1 MVRLRSLL
9 LLGLALVLVCLSGCS
24 LPRVSAE
31 ERLFLNLSVQF
42 LDAYDLPAQTVEGV
56 PLGGLSA
63 LAYDTQSDRLY
74 ALSDDRQRPRI
85 YVLALSVNNDAQGQ
99 PRLAQVAIATVIV
112 LKNSAGD
119 PYPANTVDPEGLA
132 LSPRQTIFISS
143 EGVPAT
149 NSPPF
154 LAEFDRDGQ
163 VLTSFRLPDRFL
175 PDDPQQPTRGVQ
187 ENLGLEALTL
197 NAAPSPM
204 GMVEP
209 FRLFTAS
216 ESALVQDYND
226 DPSHALNSRL
236 LHYLIGQEQ
245 STLLAEHLYPL
256 ELEPQGAIVNG
267 LTELLVLDQGGHF
280 LALERSFGLKGFQ
293 NKLFQIAIGG
303 ATDTSTMAS
312 LNGVGDSIRLIRKRL
327 LFDFATLEGPQDN
340 LEGMT
345 LGPRLPDGSRSL
357 LIVSDNNFNDEQ
369 ATRLL
374 LFRLQ

>member
-1 MVRLRSLL
+1 MVQLRSVLVL
-9 LLGLALVLVCLSGCS
+9 CLALALVFLSGCS

-31 ERLFLNLSVQF
+31 ERLFLDLSVEF
-42 LDAYDLPAQTVEGV
+42 LDDYDLPAQTVQGV

-63 LAYDTQSDRLY
+63 LAYDAQSDRLY
-74 ALSDDRQRPRI
+74 ALSDDRQRPRL
-85 YVLALSVNNDAQGQ
+85 YVLSLSVNNDAQGQ

-154 LAEFDRDGQ
+154 LAEFDHDGQ

>member
-1 MVRLRSLL
+1 MVQLRSVLVL
-9 LLGLALVLVCLSGCS
+9 CLALALVFLSGCS

-31 ERLFLNLSVQF
+31 ERLFLDLSVEF
-42 LDAYDLPAQTVEGV
+42 LDDYDLPAQTVQGV

-63 LAYDTQSDRLY
+63 LAYDAQSDRLY
-74 ALSDDRQRPRI
+74 ALSDDRQRPRL
-85 YVLALSVNNDAQGQ
+85 YVLSLSVNNDAQGQ
-99 PRLAQVAIATVIV
+99 ARLAQVAIATVIV

>member
-1 MVRLRSLL
+1 MVRLRSVLVL
-9 LLGLALVLVCLSGCS
+9 CLALALVCLSSCS

-31 ERLFLNLSVQF
+31 ERLFLDLSTELLDVYELPTQMVQ
-42 LDAYDLPAQTVEGV
+42 GV

-63 LAYDTQSDRLY
+63 LAYDAQTDRLY
-74 ALSDDRQRPRI
+74 ALCDDRQRPRL
-85 YVLALSVNNDAQGQ
+85 YVLSLSVNKDARGQ
-99 PRLAQVAIATVIV
+99 PRLAQVAIANVIF
-112 LKNSAGD
+112 LKNSDGE

-132 LSPRQTIFISS
+132 LSPRQTVFITS

-154 LAEFDRDGQ
+154 IAEFNRDGQ
-163 VLTSFRLPDRFL
+163 ALTSFRLPDRFL

-197 NAAPSPM
+197 NAVPSPM
-204 GMVEP
+204 GMVDP

-216 ESALVQDYND
+216 ESALVQDYDD
-226 DPSHALNSRL
+226 DPSHALNSRF
-236 LHYLIGQEQ
+236 LHYLIGPEQ
-245 STLLAEHLYPL
+245 ATLLAEHLYPL

-267 LTELLVLDQGGHF
+267 LTELLALDQGGHF

-293 NKLFQIAIGG
+293 NQLFQMAIGG

-312 LNGVGDSIRLIRKRL
+312 LDGVGDSIRLIRKRL
-327 LFDFATLEGPQDN
+327 LFDFATIDGPQDN
-340 LEGMT
+340 LEGMS

-357 LIVSDNNFNDEQ
+357 LLVSDDNFNADQ
-369 ATRLL
+369 ATLL
-374 LFRLQ
+374 FLFRLQ

>member
-154 LAEFDRDGQ
+154 LAEFDHDGQ